1 MDVNQFALGQF
12 ETPLDVADLVV
23 SLAVQRP
30 GDYVL
35 DPSCGEGF
43 LLERAAA
50 WMRWLAGSPREPF
63 PGMLQGLERDQDA
76 ANRSQQRLPEAQIT
90 NINYLSRTQVDFGPF
105 DAIIGNPPYTRA
117 ERIGHVEDENVR
129 QLAMFSWEEDS
140 KEPDKI
146 PLITQHLSTTLSG
159 RSGLHA
165 YFLVHSSEFLKEGGR
180 LAFVVPNG
188 WLDVAYGVE
197 LKQFLLDHFRLTAI
211 IESSVE
217 RWFDQAWINT
227 CIIVLEKCSNL
238 PRRQG
243 NLVRLVRLKKP
254 LHQLLPNSATS
265 PHRFLAL
272 ERMVEGFFPGQSTV
286 TNEADIRVKEQRTL
300 RPETKWGMALRAP
313 MVFRHHRD
321 HLSLAPLKMWAQ
333 VQRGYTTGANEFFY
347 LTEEVVDKWSIEEKF
362 RQPLVK
368 SLRGVDHLE
377 LSANHAQFEVLL
389 VPPEAKL
396 QGTAAGRYIEWGEEQ
411 GFHLRR
417 TCAGRDPWYSIPIQD
432 PAPIV
437 LPKGIWHRHFAPLL
451 KDKVAVD
458 QQLYQ
463 IDLAEYLPL
472 KAIAALLNSVWF
484 SLQVELRGRVSFGKG
499 LLWLAAYELEEVQL
513 PDPRLLS
520 PEQVLRLEEAFTRLA
535 EKPLAG
541 SLEELNN
548 PARQALDE
556 AVFDVLG
563 FSAKERVDAK
573 NSLIER
579 LESRWQKA
587 SLNSW

>member
-1 MDVNQFALGQF
+1 MDGNQFALGQF

-30 GDYVL
+30 GDHVL

-43 LLERAAA
+43 LLDRAAA
-50 WMRWLAGSPREPF
+50 WMRWLAGTPREKL
-63 PGMLQGLERDQDA
+63 PGRLQGLERNQDA
-76 ANRSQQRLPEAQIT
+76 ANRLQQRLPEAQIA
-90 NINYLSRTQVDFGPF
+90 NINYLGLTQIDLEPV

-117 ERIGHVEDENVR
+117 ERIGQVEDENVR

-146 PLITQHLSTTLSG
+146 PLISQHLSSTLSS

-165 YFLVHSSEFLKEGGR
+165 YYLVHSSEFLKEGGR

-197 LKQFLLDHFRLTAI
+197 LKQYLLDHFRINAI

-227 CIIVLEKCSNL
+227 CIIVVEKCSNL

-254 LHQLLPNSATS
+254 LHQLLPSSATS
-265 PHRFLAL
+265 QHRFLAL
-272 ERMVEGFFPGQSTV
+272 ERLVEGLLPGQSTV
-286 TNEADIRVKEQRTL
+286 TEGADIHVKEQRTL

-333 VQRGYTTGANEFFY
+333 IQRGYTTGANEFFY
-347 LTEEVVDKWSIEEKF
+347 LTEEVVDKWGIEEKF
-362 RQPLVK
+362 RQPLLK
-368 SLRGVDHLE
+368 SLRGVDQLE
-377 LSANHAQFEVLL
+377 LSEHDAQFEVFL
-389 VPPEAKL
+389 VTPEAKL
-396 QGTAAGRYIEWGEEQ
+396 KGTGAGRYIRWGEAQE
-411 GFHLRR
+411 FHLRR
-417 TCAGRDPWYSIPIQD
+417 TCAGREPWYSFPVQH

-451 KDKVAVD
+451 TGKVAVD

-463 IDLAEYLPL
+463 IALVEYLPL
-472 KAIAALLNSVWF
+472 KAIAALLNSIWF
-484 SLQVELRGRVSFGKG
+484 ALQVELRGRVSFGKG

-520 PEQVLRLEEAFTRLA
+520 SEQVLRLEEAFNCLA
-535 EKPLAG
+535 DKPLAG

-563 FSAKERVDAK
+563 FSVKERADAK

-579 LESRWQKA
+579 LQSRWQKA
-587 SLNSW
+587 S